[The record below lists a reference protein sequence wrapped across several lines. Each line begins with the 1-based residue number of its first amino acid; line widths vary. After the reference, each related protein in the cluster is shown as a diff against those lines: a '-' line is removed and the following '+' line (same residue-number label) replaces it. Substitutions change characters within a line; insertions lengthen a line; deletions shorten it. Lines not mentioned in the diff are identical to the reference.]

1 MASPLDQPGFSWRSC
16 NFILT
21 VKRSDDILPSPMG
34 PLTYKLSDLCDLAGV
49 TPRTVHFY
57 IQQGLLPPA
66 TTLGPKAT
74 YDPSHLARLK
84 LIRSLQREHLPLAV
98 IRERLALL
106 SDGEV
111 ELLLNEPPAARSSAT
126 SAVDYIQQVLRN
138 APGARTGGTLA
149 SKASAEPPL
158 SNQQIMAR
166 LRSASATVDSR
177 LVWDRSQWDRIAIT
191 ADLELHV
198 RRPLSREQNRKL
210 ERLIKAARQI
220 FEEDQE

>member
-1 MASPLDQPGFSWRSC
+1 MEP
-16 NFILT
+16 
-21 VKRSDDILPSPMG
+21 K
-34 PLTYKLSDLCDLAGV
+34 TYKLSELCDLAGV

-66 TTLGPKAT
+66 ATLGPKAT
-74 YDPSHLARLK
+74 YDASHLARLR
-84 LIRSLQREHLPLAV
+84 LIRSLQKEHLPLAV
-98 IRERLALL
+98 IRERLAIL

-111 ELLLNEPPAARSSAT
+111 EQLLNEPPAAPNSGNA
-126 SAVDYIQQVLRN
+126 AVDYIQQVLRN
-138 APGARTGGTLA
+138 APAAHPRGSQPPQAG
-149 SKASAEPPL
+149 AEPLL

-191 ADLELHV
+191 ADLELHI

-220 FEEDQE
+220 FEEDKE